1 LIQKY
6 EPKKMFLFDNELLS
20 PIALINSAL
29 DALQRKLAVILVQL
43 LLAIFAVTRFL
54 WLIFVSSTKDFDFCG
69 YNFLNFASIYPLVN
83 QKAPRYHF
91 YLFPYL

>member
-1 LIQKY
+1 
-6 EPKKMFLFDNELLS
+6 MFLFDNELLS